1 MPVRPPQIP
10 RRFNRDKRQRR
21 RVVLNPVPRSL
32 GHMQVHRVLDKGV
45 VTSTTSADGL
55 YGFSVQYS
63 ELTELTSFSNL
74 YDEYRIPRIEIQLVP
89 CTQLSLPATSPA
101 YSFAALMPDFD
112 DDAVIGS
119 WLTALNYNTCKVL
132 IPGQSGQLVIQ
143 PKVRVGAS
151 GQETLVS
158 CPWIDA
164 ANTNVK
170 HFGWKIC
177 VKQSATTSVNSWYV
191 FARLTVEFRMSR

>member
-1 MPVRPPQIP
+1 
-10 RRFNRDKRQRR
+10 
-21 RVVLNPVPRSL
+21 
-32 GHMQVHRVLDKGV
+32 MQVTRVLDKGV
-45 VTSTTSADGL
+45 VTSTSVADGL

-74 YDEYRIPRIEIQLVP
+74 YDEYRIPRIEISLMP
-89 CTQLSLPATSPA
+89 CTQLGLPATSPS

-119 WLTALNYNTCKVL
+119 WLTALNYNTVKVL
-132 IPGQSGQLVIQ
+132 HPGQSARLNIA

-151 GQETLVS
+151 GQETIVTS
-158 CPWIDA
+158 PWVDA

-191 FARLTVEFRMSR
+191 FARVIVEFRMSR